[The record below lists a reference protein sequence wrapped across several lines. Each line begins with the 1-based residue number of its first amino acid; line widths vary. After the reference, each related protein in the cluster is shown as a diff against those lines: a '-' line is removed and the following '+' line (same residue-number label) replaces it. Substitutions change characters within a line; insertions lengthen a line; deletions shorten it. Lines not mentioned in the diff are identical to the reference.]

1 MSIFDNADASQSLTR
16 KEIELEAEML
26 LGLDHDNI
34 IKMYEYRD
42 IGLNELSGGVTV
54 PKIYYVLEY
63 AEVGTLLDLIMN
75 TK

>member
-1 MSIFDNADASQSLTR
+1 MSIFDTTDASQSLTR

-34 IKMYEYRD
+34 IKMFEFRY

-63 AEVGTLLDLIMN
+63 AEVGTLFDLITN
-75 TK
+75 TQ

>member
-1 MSIFDNADASQSLTR
+1 
-16 KEIELEAEML
+16 ML
-26 LGLDHDNI
+26 LGLNHDNI

-75 TK
+75 TQ